1 MQITPQDSI
10 SDLQRMA
17 KREKVGRVRVRILG
31 IILAMEGRTGR
42 EIGAVFGVD
51 QRSVREWVGRYN
63 RGGVAALQEQPGRGR
78 KMRLKEADRE
88 RFQARVEVGAQPADG
103 VCTLRGLD
111 FQRILKDEFGVVY
124 SLNGVYRLLHRLGYS
139 SLMPRPQHEKSKPEV
154 QEAFKKSPR

>member
-51 QRSVREWVGRYN
+51 QRSVREWV
-63 RGGVAALQEQPGRGR
+63 
-78 KMRLKEADRE
+78 
-88 RFQARVEVGAQPADG
+88 
-103 VCTLRGLD
+103 
-111 FQRILKDEFGVVY
+111 
-124 SLNGVYRLLHRLGYS
+124 
-139 SLMPRPQHEKSKPEV
+139 
-154 QEAFKKSPR
+154 